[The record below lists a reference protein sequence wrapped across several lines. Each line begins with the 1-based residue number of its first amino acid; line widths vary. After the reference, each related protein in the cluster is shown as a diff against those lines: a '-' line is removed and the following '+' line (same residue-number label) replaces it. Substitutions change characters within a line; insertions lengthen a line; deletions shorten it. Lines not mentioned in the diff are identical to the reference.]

1 MSRFELRQLSKGI
14 PGLETNRSREQSRTD
29 RGTTRKGLTFVRQSD
44 TVSSRPP
51 RIQLLGLL
59 PAILKPCGP
68 ACAQPFMN
76 RNVRALAEE
85 EFRETPT
92 FVREN
97 ADRAHHIAEQLFRD
111 FGDRLRIE
119 VVGLD
124 SPRGV
129 WLGLRHRVGKG
140 FAVIVDGRDVFR
152 DAADYGRVKD
162 AVSRALSS
170 RAMPA

>member
-1 MSRFELRQLSKGI
+1 
-14 PGLETNRSREQSRTD
+14 
-29 RGTTRKGLTFVRQSD
+29 
-44 TVSSRPP
+44 
-51 RIQLLGLL
+51 
-59 PAILKPCGP
+59 
-68 ACAQPFMN
+68 MN
-76 RNVRALAEE
+76 RNVHALAEE
-85 EFRETPT
+85 EFRETPA

-97 ADRAHHIAEQLFRD
+97 ADRVHRIAEQLFRD

-140 FAVIVDGRDVFR
+140 FAVVVDGRDVFR
-152 DAADYGRVKD
+152 EAVDYDRVKD

-170 RAMPA
+170 RAVPA